1 MGSSTSCPR
10 KECEFGLN
18 TETGECMPAPLSC
31 EFGLNTKTGECM
43 PAPLNCEFG
52 LNTGTGECMPARK
65 LNRCDSSGECTD
77 DCKVGELCYMY
88 SGTVKNNQDK
98 ILDTHTHPMR
108 YDADT
113 LIFGANDSNKWF
125 KMIATDNNGVMKETR
140 FISTDTVNSIQ
151 ELTPD
156 LWVNLDSKDVVSG
169 KTECT
174 QGEYCVYDVHKV
186 TIS

>member
-18 TETGECMPAPLSC
+18 TE
-31 EFGLNTKTGECM
+31 
-43 PAPLNCEFG
+43 
-52 LNTGTGECMPARK
+52 TGECMPARK

-88 SGTVKNNQDK
+88 SGTVKSNEDK

-113 LIFGANDSNKWF
+113 LIFGANDSNKYF

-140 FISTDTVNSIQ
+140 YIETDKVKSIKD
-151 ELTPD
+151 LTPD
-156 LWVNLDSKDVVSG
+156 LWVNLDSSDAVSG
-169 KTECT
+169 KTECISN
-174 QGEYCVYDVHKV
+174 EYCAYDIRKV